1 MAKSGAK
8 AQSDHIRTRLVF
20 NFPGFEPT
28 PPLGQLDRLQYG
40 AQKTGSIWGFTFD
53 RKFADA
59 IGDESHAISESVT
72 TGPNWQTRTRI
83 VQFSWSDVIATY
95 ENEPFPWGLFRN
107 FPKFL
112 AFFGDGTVGRYLHA
126 SKRYFTFTI
135 FPLLLI
141 AIFLIATGVAAH
153 YLVEMFVPGGTL
165 IKVLLT
171 LALTLLLCRWPGQ
184 SLYLL
189 LTINDWGF
197 ARDMVNRV
205 NPDIEQRY
213 RIFAGTLV
221 EEIARAK
228 YDEIVIAGHSFG
240 SVWAAGALAIALEE
254 KPKLL
259 AGKTVTFLGLG
270 SSLLKIALA
279 PNAGFMRDWMAR
291 IIAEPDLVWHE
302 IQTKDDLIAFYKADP
317 FAELEISDV
326 KATLKIDRVKYK
338 DAMERKRY
346 YGMLR
351 SPYRTHRQYIL
362 YQDRRVFFDYIL
374 RLFGPLSAAALARD
388 PAQIGRIS
396 ADGTLGAPIATPAPK
411 KPATSTAKAGKASN
425 GKAATAKA
433 ATAKAGTTK
442 TGKAGKTSKK
452 AKTGARP

>member
-1 MAKSGAK
+1 MAKSVAK
-8 AQSDHIRTRLVF
+8 PGGIRTRLVF

-40 AQKTGSIWGFTFD
+40 AQKTGGIWGFTFD
-53 RKFADA
+53 RKSADA
-59 IGDESHAISESVT
+59 VGEESHAISESVT

-95 ENEPFPWGLFRN
+95 EKEPFPWGLFRN
-107 FPKFL
+107 FPKFM

-141 AIFLIATGVAAH
+141 AIFLIVTGVAAH
-153 YLVEMFVPGGTL
+153 FIVEALQPGSALAKT
-165 IKVLLT
+165 VLT
-171 LALTLLLCRWPGQ
+171 LVATLLLCRWPGQ

-197 ARDMVNRV
+197 ARDMVNRI

-213 RIFAGTLV
+213 RTFAATLA
-221 EEIARAK
+221 EEIARSK
-228 YDEIVIAGHSFG
+228 HDEIVIAGHSFG
-240 SVWAAGALAIALEE
+240 TVWAAGALAIALEE
-254 KPKLL
+254 NPKLL
-259 AGKTVTFLGLG
+259 AGRNVTFLALG

-291 IIAEPDLVWHE
+291 IIAEPGLVWHE

-317 FAELEISDV
+317 FAELEIADI

-346 YGMLR
+346 VQMLK

-362 YQDRRVFFDYIL
+362 YQDKRVFFDYIL
-374 RLFGPLSAAALARD
+374 RLFGPLSASDLALD
-388 PAQIGRIS
+388 TSEIGRIGP
-396 ADGTLGAPIATPAPK
+396 DGTL
-411 KPATSTAKAGKASN
+411 
-425 GKAATAKA
+425 AANPPE
-433 ATAKAGTTK
+433 
-442 TGKAGKTSKK
+442 
-452 AKTGARP
+452 TGARP